1 MRSLRTRLQSL
12 IDYANATTEES
23 AEDLTTAVKDLVD
36 GYGKDVPEYTGEY
49 NVTPATEEQCLPTK
63 NKLMRDDITVREI
76 PYYET
81 SNDTGTT
88 VYIGSKV

>member
-1 MRSLRTRLQSL
+1 MRSLRIRLQSL

-49 NVTPATEEQCLPTK
+49 VVTPKTEKQVLSTK
-63 NKLMRDDITVREI
+63 DKLLTDDVTVNKI
-76 PYYET
+76 PYFET
-81 SNDTGTT
+81 SNDNGTT
-88 VYIGSKV
+88 IYIGSEV